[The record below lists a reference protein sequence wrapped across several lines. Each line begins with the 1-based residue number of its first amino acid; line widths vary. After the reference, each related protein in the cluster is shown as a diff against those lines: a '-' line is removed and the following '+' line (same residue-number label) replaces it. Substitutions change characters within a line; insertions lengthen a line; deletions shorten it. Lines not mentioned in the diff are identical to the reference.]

1 MVNIIVIIILMI
13 LIGGAVAYIIKAK
26 KSGVKCIGC
35 PAGGSCPGS
44 GKMPKKKLAGRVI
57 GRKTIKISGMHC
69 AHCAVDVANALNQID
84 GAAAKVSLKD
94 SSAEVSLDRE
104 IDKDELIHAVGK
116 AGFKV
121 VSIL

>member
-57 GRKTIKISGMHC
+57 GGKTIKISGMHC

-104 IDKDELIHAVGK
+104 IDKDELIHAVEK

>member
-1 MVNIIVIIILMI
+1 MVNIILIIILMI

-94 SSAEVSLDRE
+94 KSAEVSLDRE
-104 IDKDELIHAVGK
+104 IDKDELIHAVEK

>member
-104 IDKDELIHAVGK
+104 IDKDELIHAVEN